1 MYDNTHFSNA
11 IKYWYMGKLYDWH
24 ETQLH
29 PMTFALHYGGS
40 VFEGIRVYRTP
51 TGPAIFR
58 LSEHIDRLI
67 HSASIAHME
76 VTYNRKEIIHA
87 IKTTLKENHLES
99 AYIRPLLFYSFLRK
113 SGAHPEALPRRI
125 VDRYVGM
132 GRLSWRQGRTG
143 NLRLSSPLEKN
154 PSQPA
159 GYDRQT
165 RRGLHPIDHLRSGS
179 AVFGF

>member
-99 AYIRPLLFYSFLRK
+99 AYIRPLLFYSYLTEIWG
-113 SGAHPEALPRRI
+113 SPRSIAPSNCRSVRGNGTPI
-125 VDRYVGM
+125 LATRPNREPPSIFSPGEESIAA
-132 GRLSWRQGRTG
+132 SW
-143 NLRLSSPLEKN
+143 
-154 PSQPA
+154 
-159 GYDRQT
+159 
-165 RRGLHPIDHLRSGS
+165 I
-179 AVFGF
+179 